1 MPSIRRRSQRRT
13 RACTRASRRQAV
25 ERTEAYLQTHA
36 GTAIPI
42 AELCRIVGL
51 SERSLRNAFYDVRGV
66 GPKRSLLDRRLQDAR
81 RALRNA
87 VPNQT
92 TVTAVAADHG
102 FFELGRFAR
111 AYREMFGESP
121 SATLREAISHS
132 PLEDAARESENFNVC
147 RP

>member
-1 MPSIRRRSQRRT
+1 MQSNRRRHERCT
-13 RACTRASRRQAV
+13 RACTRASRRDAV
-25 ERTEAYLQTHA
+25 EKTEAYLQTHA
-36 GTAIPI
+36 GTVIPI

-51 SERSLRNAFYDVRGV
+51 SERSLRNAFYDVRGA
-66 GPKRSLLDRRLQDAR
+66 GPKRCLQYRRLQDAR

-87 VPNQT
+87 VPNET
-92 TVTAVAADHG
+92 TVTTVAADHG

-121 SATLREAISHS
+121 STTLREALSHQ
-132 PLEDAARESENFNVC
+132 PLGDAARGSENTNVC

>member
-1 MPSIRRRSQRRT
+1 MQSIRRRSQRHT
-13 RACTRASRRQAV
+13 RAGTRASRRQAV
-25 ERTEAYLQTHA
+25 ERTEAYLRTHA

-51 SERSLRNAFYDVRGV
+51 SERSLRNAFYDVRGM

-81 RALRNA
+81 RALRDA
-87 VPNQT
+87 APNQT
-92 TVTAVAADHG
+92 TVTAVAVEHG

-111 AYREMFGESP
+111 AYRDMFGEPP
-121 SATLREAISHS
+121 SATLREAISHQ
-132 PLEDAARESENFNVC
+132 PLEDAARGSENMNVC

>member
-1 MPSIRRRSQRRT
+1 MPQLRRRSQRRT

-25 ERTEAYLQTHA
+25 ERTEAYLQTQA

-92 TVTAVAADHG
+92 TVTTVAADHG

-121 SATLREAISHS
+121 SATLREAISHQ
-132 PLEDAARESENFNVC
+132 PLGDAATGAENINVC

>member
-1 MPSIRRRSQRRT
+1 MPPIRRRSQRRI
-13 RACTRASRRQAV
+13 RACTWASRRQAV

-51 SERSLRNAFYDVRGV
+51 SERSLRNAFYDVRGA
-66 GPKRSLLDRRLQDAR
+66 GPKRCLQHRRLQDAR

-92 TVTAVAADHG
+92 TVTTVAADNG

-111 AYREMFGESP
+111 AYREMFGEAP
-121 SATLREAISHS
+121 SETLREAISHQ
-132 PLEDAARESENFNVC
+132 PLADAATGSEHTNVC

>member
-1 MPSIRRRSQRRT
+1 MQPIRRRSQRHP
-13 RACTRASRRQAV
+13 RACTRASRREAV
-25 ERTEAYLQTHA
+25 ERTEAYLRTHA

-51 SERSLRNAFYDVRGV
+51 SERSLRNAFYDVRGM

-92 TVTAVAADHG
+92 TVTAVAAEYG

-111 AYREMFGESP
+111 AYREMFGEPP
-121 SATLREAISHS
+121 SATLREAISHQ
-132 PLEDAARESENFNVC
+132 PLEDAARGSENLNAC
-147 RP
+147 